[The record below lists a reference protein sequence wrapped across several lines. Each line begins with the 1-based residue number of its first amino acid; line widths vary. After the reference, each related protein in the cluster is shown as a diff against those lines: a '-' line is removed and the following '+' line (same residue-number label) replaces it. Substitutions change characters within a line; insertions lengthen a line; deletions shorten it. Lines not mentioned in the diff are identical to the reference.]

1 MQCADFIHFWL
12 SITVDRVQNVYGL
25 GACMEFEWPLSG
37 SGRSIYRVFKP
48 DSKTLNRYIV
58 YIMTMIFLDL
68 INR

>member
-37 SGRSIYRVFKP
+37 LGRCIYVLFK
-48 DSKTLNRYIV
+48 SYIYELLIRDMKMMFV
-58 YIMTMIFLDL
+58 DL
-68 INR
+68 VNM